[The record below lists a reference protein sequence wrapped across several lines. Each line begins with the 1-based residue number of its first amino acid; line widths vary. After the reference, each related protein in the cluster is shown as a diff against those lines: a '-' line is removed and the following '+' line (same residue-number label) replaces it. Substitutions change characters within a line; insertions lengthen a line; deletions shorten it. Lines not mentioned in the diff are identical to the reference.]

1 MSSRERETMDKP
13 AINVLPIAHVS
24 EEAKKQFLE
33 LQLKMAT
40 CSVNHEYARVE
51 FDSVGDKTRRDEL
64 LEYMHECR
72 SQYFEARQELSV
84 YDPYAV
90 ADFEADLMR
99 QKQMML
105 PVYQA

>member
-1 MSSRERETMDKP
+1 MNSREREIVDEP
-13 AINVLPIAHVS
+13 AINVLPITHIN

-40 CSVNHEYARVE
+40 CSVNHEYARME
-51 FDSVGDKTRRDEL
+51 FDTAGNRTRRDEL
-64 LEYMHECR
+64 LDYMHECR
-72 SQYFEARQELSV
+72 SQYFEARQELSI